1 MENRWSD
8 VKAAEFIAKY
18 GAPWGE
24 DLAICTY
31 NASLIGA
38 ESGLVLHG
46 GGNSSVKTERLDLF
60 GEKLRVLFIK
70 ASGYNMASIE
80 PRGFSG
86 LDLDYLRKLRS
97 LPELSDQ
104 EMVNQFRTHLLD
116 ASSANPSIE
125 TLVHAFI
132 PKKFVDHTHP
142 DAILALTNQGEGK
155 RLIREA
161 LGENVEVLE
170 YFPPGFEL
178 AKEVA
183 DRFEKTPAAEAII
196 LIRHGLVTWGE
207 TARESYE
214 KTVELVRK
222 AEKYLSQSV
231 RKPLAKAVP
240 TPLESAERRLAQV
253 APIVRGLLAQ
263 PSGDPDHP
271 WAKSILSPLI
281 NRAVLDFLDSDGSR
295 EIALTPPLTSDHL
308 IRTKPFYL
316 WVDTPE
322 FENTEAIRSQFSKA
336 IQNYASAYDSYVSSH
351 SALMPEG
358 VERMDSLPRVIL
370 VPGLGVI
377 CAGANSA
384 AAEIA
389 RDIAE
394 HTLSVKAQIATMGTY
409 SGLTERDLFHMEYRS
424 LQHRKLQN
432 NGNSLPLAG
441 QIALVT
447 GAAGAIGSGIVQEL
461 LEQGCNVAA
470 TDLEGDPLHKLVQEL
485 KQRFGSRV
493 IGVPLDITDPQSAAD
508 GFGSVLKTW
517 GGVDLVVLNAGVAH
531 VSSLPEINLQTFQK
545 LEKINVEGVLIML
558 SECARLFK
566 LQGTGGDIVMIS
578 TKNVFAPGAKFGGY
592 SATKA
597 AGHQLARIASQEFA
611 EMDVRV
617 NMVAPDAVFSHG
629 SRKSGLWTQ
638 IGPDRMNARGLSPE
652 GLEEYYRNRNLL
664 KARITARHV
673 AKAVLFFATRQT
685 PTTGATIPVDGGLP
699 DATPR

>member
-8 VKAAEFIAKY
+8 AKAAEFIGKY
-18 GAPWGE
+18 GAKWGN

-38 ESGLVLHG
+38 EDALVLHG
-46 GGNSSVKTERLDLF
+46 GGNSSVKTERTDLF
-60 GEKLRVLFIK
+60 GKNLTAIYVK
-70 ASGYNMASIE
+70 ASGFNMASLE

-97 LPELSDQ
+97 LPGLGDQ
-104 EMVNQFRTHLLD
+104 EMLNQFRTHLLD
-116 ASSANPSIE
+116 SSAADPSIE

-142 DAILALTNQGEGK
+142 DPILALTNQVEGEK
-155 RLIREA
+155 LIREA
-161 LGENVEVLE
+161 LGNKVAVLE

-183 DRFEKTPAAEAII
+183 AGFEKMPTADAII
-196 LIRHGLVTWGE
+196 LMRHGMVTWGE

-214 KTVELVRK
+214 KTVELVWK
-222 AEKYLSQSV
+222 AERFLAQNA
-231 RKPLAKAVP
+231 RKPLVAGIS
-240 TPLESAERRLAQV
+240 TPLESAVRRFIRV
-253 APIVRGLLAQ
+253 APIIRGLLARAT
-263 PSGDPDHP
+263 GDQDKP
-271 WAKSILSPLI
+271 WTRAILSPLI
-281 NRAVLDFLDSDGSR
+281 NRKVLDFLDSEGSR

-316 WVDTPE
+316 WIDAPE
-322 FENTEAIRSQFSKA
+322 FENLEAARTKFSQA
-336 IQNYASAYDSYVSSH
+336 LQNYASAYDSYI
-351 SALMPEG
+351 ARYADNMPEG
-358 VERMDSLPRVIL
+358 VERMDSLPRVVLI
-370 VPGLGVI
+370 PGLGAI
-377 CAGANSA
+377 CAGCNSA

-394 HTLSVKAQIATMGTY
+394 HTLSVKTQIAAMGTY

-424 LQHRKLQN
+424 LQHKKLQN
-432 NGNSLPLAG
+432 DRSLPLGG
-441 QIALVT
+441 QVALVT
-447 GAAGAIGSGIVQEL
+447 GAAGAIGSAIALEL
-461 LEQGCNVAA
+461 LEQGCHVAA
-470 TDLEGDPLHKLVQEL
+470 TDLEGDPLTELVEEL
-485 KQRFGSRV
+485 RQRFGTRI
-493 IGVPLDITDPQSAAD
+493 IGVPLDITEPESAAE
-508 GFGSVLKTW
+508 GFGSVIRKW
-517 GGVDLVVLNAGVAH
+517 GGVDLAVLNAGMAH
-531 VSSLPEINLQTFQK
+531 VSSIPEIDLKTFQK
-545 LEKINVEGVLIML
+545 LERINVEGVLIML

-566 LQGTGGDIVMIS
+566 LQRTGGDIVMIS

-629 SRKSGLWTQ
+629 ARKSGLWSQ

-664 KARITARHV
+664 KARITAQHV